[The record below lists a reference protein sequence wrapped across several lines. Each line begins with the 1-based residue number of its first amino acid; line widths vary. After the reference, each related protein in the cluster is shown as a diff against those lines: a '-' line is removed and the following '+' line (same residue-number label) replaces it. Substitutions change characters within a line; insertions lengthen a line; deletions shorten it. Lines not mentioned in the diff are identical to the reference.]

1 MGLPSLPLT
10 WWAENIGG
18 PTDFGDYQIAHLP
31 PPSASVGAAR
41 WAAIFRTAHYQRG
54 TWERQRGWD
63 AEAIPCGP
71 FCGVVTGEQ
80 REIQRPWVFGGVFAP
95 FCRRGQK
102 GVAPERE
109 ISLWRKNKK
118 RAVGDAGP
126 YECVTRRCGAG
137 KNPPV
142 TASPC
147 QPPLGKG
154 AEGTG
159 MRIATT
165 SLRTGLAMTWFIM
178 GESHLVGGGLCP
190 WEEEMHV
197 SDPAGGG

>member
-1 MGLPSLPLT
+1 MGLPSLSLT

-18 PTDFGDYQIAHLP
+18 PADFGDYQIAHLP

-80 REIQRPWVFGGVFAP
+80 REIQRPLVFGGVFAP

-126 YECVTRRCGAG
+126 YECEKGGQRKKRARGRGA
-137 KNPPV
+137 
-142 TASPC
+142 
-147 QPPLGKG
+147 L
-154 AEGTG
+154 
-159 MRIATT
+159 
-165 SLRTGLAMTWFIM
+165 
-178 GESHLVGGGLCP
+178 
-190 WEEEMHV
+190 
-197 SDPAGGG
+197 PAGGRYSSAGGGKKIVRSGKKILIFPVLSCKI

>member
-109 ISLWRKNKK
+109 ISPPEAKK
-118 RAVGDAGP
+118 RKQNIGGGVEPHPYGGIDESAPVFEGAPMRAAGDAAP
-126 YECVTRRCGAG
+126 YGRIRRGAAENAAQAISAHTADRPVHRLGREVIVCGD
-137 KNPPV
+137 
-142 TASPC
+142 
-147 QPPLGKG
+147 
-154 AEGTG
+154 
-159 MRIATT
+159 
-165 SLRTGLAMTWFIM
+165 
-178 GESHLVGGGLCP
+178 P
-190 WEEEMHV
+190 WRQR
-197 SDPAGGG
+197 

>member
-80 REIQRPWVFGGVFAP
+80 RESKDHGSLAAFLHPFA
-95 FCRRGQK
+95 
-102 GVAPERE
+102 
-109 ISLWRKNKK
+109 
-118 RAVGDAGP
+118 AVGKM
-126 YECVTRRCGAG
+126 VSRRSA
-137 KNPPV
+137 KY
-142 TASPC
+142 SRRR
-147 QPPLGKG
+147 QK
-154 AEGTG
+154 
-159 MRIATT
+159 R
-165 SLRTGLAMTWFIM
+165 
-178 GESHLVGGGLCP
+178 ESKI
-190 WEEEMHV
+190 
-197 SDPAGGG
+197 

>member
-18 PTDFGDYQIAHLP
+18 PADFGDYQIAHLP

-95 FCRRGQK
+95 FCRHGQK

-109 ISLWRKNKK
+109 ISLPE
-118 RAVGDAGP
+118 A
-126 YECVTRRCGAG
+126 
-137 KNPPV
+137 
-142 TASPC
+142 
-147 QPPLGKG
+147 
-154 AEGTG
+154 
-159 MRIATT
+159 
-165 SLRTGLAMTWFIM
+165 
-178 GESHLVGGGLCP
+178 
-190 WEEEMHV
+190 
-197 SDPAGGG
+197 